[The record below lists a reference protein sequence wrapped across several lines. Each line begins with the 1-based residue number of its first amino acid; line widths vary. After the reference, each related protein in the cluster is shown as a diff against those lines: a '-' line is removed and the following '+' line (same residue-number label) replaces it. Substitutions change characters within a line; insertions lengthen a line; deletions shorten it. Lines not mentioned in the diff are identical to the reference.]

1 MKRCRRSCTHT
12 FQTFLRFDNFF
23 LACKKRF
30 WSFAHAQIS
39 EYKYQISNSSVAG
52 QFLTVPRLLSYF
64 TGVTTRRSFNTSCG
78 SGEKEHSCQAVKN
91 ERNNFRSNRQNIMA
105 WKTCSKP
112 PPWKVHPKSP
122 CWKTPTLKSAPENLL
137 RNCRARPGGNTAR
150 GVSRS
155 EEEAGHASGRI
166 PCVGNLRIELGSRA
180 GPSEPEMD
188 ESIIM
193 TYNDYY

>member
-122 CWKTPTLKSAPENLL
+122 CWKTPTLEKCTRKFAAQLP
-137 RNCRARPGGNTAR
+137 RKTRRKHRARCQPLRRRSRPRFRPHPLRRQPPDRAR
-150 GVSRS
+150 LPRRPLGARD
-155 EEEAGHASGRI
+155 GR
-166 PCVGNLRIELGSRA
+166 V
-180 GPSEPEMD
+180 
-188 ESIIM
+188 
-193 TYNDYY
+193 YNNDDY